1 MSFIP
6 TSQGHETF
14 FLPIS
19 ASAAAGDTT
28 IIPADPITPADG
40 SKPRK
45 SRVFAIVFIAKAA
58 VNVTFKS
65 GANVISGVM
74 PFAVGTGISSVGE
87 PSAHFMETNP
97 GEALIV
103 TTSADG
109 IYGWIGF
116 TREYK

>member
-6 TSQGHETF
+6 TGQGHEVF

-19 ASAAAGDTT
+19 ATAVAGDTT
-28 IIPADPITPADG
+28 IIPADPITPSDG
-40 SKPRK
+40 SKARK
-45 SRVFAIVFIAKAA
+45 TRVFALVFMAKAA

-65 GANVISGVM
+65 GTNVISGVM
-74 PFAVGTGISSVGE
+74 PFATGTGISSVGE